1 MPPLSETESQVAPKN
16 GLLLLQIFALCFFF
30 VYAFRFWQLQV
41 HKGEEFA
48 VKAANNKLRQEA
60 IFAPRGELRDRNGQL
75 VAVNQPAYALAVVRE
90 DVPDINATL
99 EQVSKWTTVPMDQLL
114 DRYARGS
121 SVQSRERVKP
131 FQQLIL
137 VPDLSFDLVALIEAN
152 AVFWPGLEIVVRP
165 RRVYLQGPLLSHILG
180 YVAETNREDLEQDP
194 ELEGGD
200 LVGRQGVEKVKEKEL
215 RGKKGL
221 KEMEVDVTGRS
232 LEERLLRPSKAGN
245 GLNLTIDLDLQRTL
259 ANEMEG
265 HAGGVV
271 VMEPATGD
279 LLALLTLP
287 TYDNNVFT
295 AGISSSQMQAL
306 QANPRAPLQNR
317 VIQSTY
323 PPGSVWKL
331 VVAAAGLEEGLI
343 TPHTTFFCPGS
354 YTLGKRVFRCWRSAG
369 HGNLNL
375 EQALVHSCDVYFY
388 QLGEKLGV
396 ERISRYAKA
405 CGFGEP
411 TGIDLPYEKGGLV
424 PTPDW
429 KRKRF
434 REPWHGGETL
444 NYSIG
449 QGFTLVTP
457 LQVARFLSALLNG
470 GTLLKPKLLLDD
482 PVVTQ
487 GRLPIREEWRKLLV
501 QSMVSTVESGT
512 GRSIKRPDAIMGA
525 KTGTAQVVRLGQER
539 RKTRDTPYRFRDHAW
554 MASFGEKNNA
564 TYVVVNMIEHGGH
577 GGSVAGPVVRDV
589 YNHLFGDLSAANA
602 TATPAGGGNA
612 TQPSRVPRTTGV
624 HTGVPPSAPPA
635 GRPGVQSGSAQEP
648 RASGEHRAT
657 VRPTARSAPAPAGT
671 PQ

>member
-16 GLLLLQIFALCFFF
+16 GLLLLQVIALCFFF
-30 VYAFRFWQLQV
+30 VFAFRFWQLQV

-48 VKAANNKLRQEA
+48 LKAARNKLRQEA

-99 EQVSKWTTVPMDQLL
+99 QQVSGWTGVPMEQLW
-114 DRYARGS
+114 DRYTRGS
-121 SVQSRERVKP
+121 SAQSRERVKP

-137 VPDLSFDLVALIEAN
+137 VPDLSFDLVALIETN

-165 RRVYLQGPLLSHILG
+165 RRVYLQGPLLAHILG
-180 YVAETNREDLEQDP
+180 YVAETNRDDLEQDP

-200 LVGRQGVEKVKEKEL
+200 LVGRQGVEKVMEREL

-221 KEMEVDVTGRS
+221 KELEVDVTGRS
-232 LEERLLRPSKAGN
+232 LEERVLRPSKSGN
-245 GLNLTIDLDLQRTL
+245 GLNLTIDVDLQRAL
-259 ANEMEG
+259 AKDMEG
-265 HAGGVV
+265 HAGGVA
-271 VMEPATGD
+271 VMEPSTGD

-287 TYDNNVFT
+287 SYDNNVFT
-295 AGISSSQMQAL
+295 AGITTAQMQAL
-306 QANPRAPLQNR
+306 MANPRSPLQNR

-331 VVAAAGLEEGLI
+331 VVAAAGLEEGII
-343 TPHTTFFCPGS
+343 TPHTTFYCPGS

-369 HGNLNL
+369 HGTLNL

-396 ERISRYAKA
+396 ERISRYARA
-405 CGFGEP
+405 CGFGEL
-411 TGIDLPYEKGGLV
+411 TGIDLPYEKSGLV
-424 PTPDW
+424 PTPEW

-457 LQVARFLSALLNG
+457 LQVARFMSALLNG
-470 GTLLKPKLLLDD
+470 GKLLKPKLLLDE
-482 PVVTQ
+482 PPTVQ
-487 GRLPIREEWRKLLV
+487 GELPIKEHWRKLLV
-501 QSMVSTVESGT
+501 DSLVATVDSGT
-512 GRSIKRPDAIMGA
+512 ARRIKRPDAVMGA

-539 RKTRDTPYRFRDHAW
+539 KKTRDTPYKFRDHAW
-554 MASFGEKNNA
+554 MASFGQKDNA

-577 GGSVAGPVVRDV
+577 GGSVAGPVVRDT
-589 YNHLFGDLSAANA
+589 YAHLFGPPPAANA
-602 TATPAGGGNA
+602 TRSQTPPQRRPQTPAVS
-612 TQPSRVPRTTGV
+612 P
-624 HTGVPPSAPPA
+624 VPPESSLPA
-635 GRPGVQSGSAQEP
+635 ASGSGAAQ
-648 RASGEHRAT
+648 
-657 VRPTARSAPAPAGT
+657 
-671 PQ
+671 